1 MEEKVLKILKE
12 KNALLEGHFL
22 LSSGKHSNRYVQ
34 CARLLMYPKKA
45 EEICEI
51 IKEKLLKDNVKVDY
65 VVGPAMGA
73 ILVSYEMARSLDVVS
88 MFTERENDKMT
99 LRRGFSIE
107 KGKKV
112 LVVED
117 VVTTGKSTFETIEV
131 LKNLGAEV
139 VAIASIVDRR
149 PKGIELPYPLY
160 SAIKIKVDA
169 YEKEDCPLCKENKIE
184 LVKPGSRKK
193 F

>member
-1 MEEKVLKILKE
+1 MEEKVLEILKE

-22 LSSGKHSNRYVQ
+22 LSSGKHSNSYVQ

-45 EEICEI
+45 EEICKI
-51 IKEKLLKDNVKVDY
+51 IKEKLLKDNIKIDY

-73 ILVSYEMARSLDVVS
+73 ILVSYEMARVLDVPS

-117 VVTTGKSTFETIEV
+117 VVTTGKSSNETIEV

-149 PKGIELPYPLY
+149 PKGIELSYPLY
-160 SAIKIKVDA
+160 SAIKLTVDA